1 MKDIAELITDSE
13 IMDGYPVMKQ
23 LRSHLDEQTYI
34 TIVKEANAKE
44 GYRQFAFREKEKIVA
59 VIGFQPMIT
68 LYYGK
73 YIWVC
78 DLVTDASVRSK
89 GYGEKLLS
97 FVQDLVKSEG
107 YETVAL
113 SSGLQREEAHRFYE
127 EKMGYDKVS
136 FVFKKMLIRLDLIL

>member
-1 MKDIAELITDSE
+1 MKDIAELITDTE
-13 IMDGYPVMKQ
+13 IMDGYQVMKQ
-23 LRSHLDEQTYI
+23 LRSHLDEHSYI
-34 TIVKEANAKE
+34 TIIKEAKIKE
-44 GYRQFAFREKEKIVA
+44 DYRQFAFREKEKIVA

-89 GYGEKLLS
+89 GYGEKLLA
-97 FVQDLVKSEG
+97 FAQELVKSEG
-107 YETVAL
+107 YEAVAL
-113 SSGLQREEAHRFYE
+113 SSGLLREEAHRFYE

-136 FVFKKMLIRLDLIL
+136 FVFKKML

>member
-1 MKDIAELITDSE
+1 MKDIAELITDTE
-13 IMDGYPVMKQ
+13 IMDGYQVMKQ
-23 LRSHLDEQTYI
+23 LRSHLDEQTYM
-34 TIVKEANAKE
+34 TIIKEAKIKE
-44 GYRQFAFREKEKIVA
+44 DYRQFALREKEKIVA

-89 GYGEKLLS
+89 GYGRKLLA
-97 FVQDLVKSEG
+97 FTQELVKSEG
-107 YETVAL
+107 YEAVAL

-127 EKMGYDKVS
+127 ERMGYDKVS
-136 FVFKKMLIRLDLIL
+136 FVFKKTL